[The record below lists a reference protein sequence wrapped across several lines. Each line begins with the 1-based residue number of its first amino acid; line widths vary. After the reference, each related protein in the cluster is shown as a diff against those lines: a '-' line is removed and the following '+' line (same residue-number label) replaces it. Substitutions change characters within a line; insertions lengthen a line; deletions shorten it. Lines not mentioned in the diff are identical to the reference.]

1 MIEIGFFLQVLDMD
15 VLIKLKM
22 EEEKQKYL
30 VEQKKEVIENVI
42 LIVKMKIKE
51 KMEVEQVVRE
61 VEGERG

>member
-1 MIEIGFFLQVLDMD
+1 MD